1 MARSRLA
8 SVFALRLALTL
19 AAAML
24 AYAVLQR
31 ALNPDMSW
39 TKLAVEHGAH
49 VLSLGPLLYVV
60 LLVGF
65 DRVVGR
71 PLRIIH
77 AHLYKIATGRLEFL
91 HLDTRVREIAE
102 MEASVNLMVRRM
114 RLGAGDADPHRTA
127 LALRDLAARIHK
139 SAPAASEAM
148 VNAAAALEVLAP
160 EVKGHSREV
169 PAGTGPGHTVTAH
182 SLEGAREPSRVAD
195 CDVPDRD
202 VSTVVAPQSAAAR
215 RAPHA

>member
-8 SVFALRLALTL
+8 SVVAFRLAVTL

-24 AYAVLQR
+24 ADALVER
-31 ALNPDMSW
+31 ALTPEASW

-49 VLSLGPLLYVV
+49 VLSLGLLLYVV
-60 LLVGF
+60 LLVAF
-65 DRVVGR
+65 EQVVGR

-77 AHLYKIATGRLEFL
+77 AHLYKVATGRLEL
-91 HLDTRVREIAE
+91 LLLDTRVKEIGE

-127 LALRDLAARIHK
+127 LALHDLAARLHE

-148 VNAAAALEVLAP
+148 VNAAAALELLT
-160 EVKGHSREV
+160 
-169 PAGTGPGHTVTAH
+169 PATLVRNQETAAAAQRTGATGPRPIA
-182 SLEGAREPSRVAD
+182 A
-195 CDVPDRD
+195 VPG
-202 VSTVVAPQSAAAR
+202 TF
-215 RAPHA
+215 